1 MIPDM
6 SKSSEKSTAI
16 PGAGSRPRPS
26 AFSRALGARL
36 RELREERGLSQRE
49 LGSRLG
55 ILQSKLSKYES
66 GTHQPSLR
74 TLVRMANLFAV
85 STDYLLTGAG
95 TPAPPLR
102 DERLLDRFRRLGAG
116 GEELRSIVLSILDA
130 MVELGTYFEQHN
142 ARAMAHAAVPPPGGA
157 GAPGATDAAG
167 PPDAADAAGP
177 SSPRG
182 RGAAWAGRRG
192 KGAAAAARPRS
203 PRRAARPADSAAAT
217 AATAATPPS
226 GKSQQR

>member
-6 SKSSEKSTAI
+6 GKSSKESIAMS
-16 PGAGSRPRPS
+16 AAASRPRPS
-26 AFSRALGARL
+26 TFNRALGARL

-85 STDYLLTGAG
+85 SADYLLTGAG

-116 GEELRSIVLSILDA
+116 GEEMRSIVLSILDA
-130 MVELGTYFEQHN
+130 MVELGAYFEQRHAGAA
-142 ARAMAHAAVPPPGGA
+142 ARTAAPAH
-157 GAPGATDAAG
+157 GAPGASDTAE
-167 PPDAADAAGP
+167 AAGP
-177 SSPRG
+177 SPLRG
-182 RGAAWAGRRG
+182 RGAAWNGRRSRG
-192 KGAAAAARPRS
+192 VAAAARPRS
-203 PRRAARPADSAAAT
+203 PLRTERPSEDAAAT
-217 AATAATPPS
+217 VATTPS
-226 GKSQQR
+226 GKS

>member
-1 MIPDM
+1 M
-6 SKSSEKSTAI
+6 SVRA
-16 PGAGSRPRPS
+16 PRPRPS

-74 TLVRMANLFAV
+74 TLLRMANLFAV
-85 STDYLLTGAG
+85 STDYLLTGTG

-130 MVELGTYFEQHN
+130 MVDLGEYFEQRHAGAA
-142 ARAMAHAAVPPPGGA
+142 ARAAAPAH
-157 GAPGATDAAG
+157 GAPGTGSAPGASDAAG
-167 PPDAADAAGP
+167 AAGP
-177 SSPRG
+177 VPPRG
-182 RGAAWAGRRG
+182 RGAAWNGRRG
-192 KGAAAAARPRS
+192 TGVAATARPRS
-203 PRRAARPADSAAAT
+203 PRSAERPAEAAAAT
-217 AATAATPPS
+217 APS
-226 GKSQQR
+226 GKSRR